1 MIMEVHQLIQI
12 KSTYSSL
19 QEFQS
24 SLVLGHFQQFH
35 GSLLIWG
42 MSAHFS
48 DQITG
53 EFVVLGLDLEIQ
65 KYSYCWEKKFTLHL
79 KKKKKTSSLGTY
91 LLIMGPFIL
100 SASQQKNLMSHCT
113 VEKELKTSK
122 ISQETDFL
130 LCGCG
135 KCSKVFW
142 LFSWKVPH
150 RCKWDNTKVII
161 AKQDV
166 I

>member
-42 MSAHFS
+42 MSTHFS

-65 KYSYCWEKKFTLHL
+65 KYSYCWEKKFTLHFFFFL
-79 KKKKKTSSLGTY
+79 TSSLGTY
-91 LLIMGPFIL
+91 LLWAHLFCL
-100 SASQQKNLMSHCT
+100 LHNKKNLMSHCT
-113 VEKELKTSK
+113 EEKELKTSK